1 MAKSVPPPGTSDIF
15 PEDAPKWRFLERTA
29 ERVFG
34 TYNFGEMR
42 TPIYEY
48 TEVFH
53 RGLGSETDIVSKE
66 MYTFEDRGGRS
77 LTLRPEGTAGIMRA
91 LLNTD
96 VLNGVEQRVY
106 YCGPMFRGERP
117 AAGRKRQF
125 HQLGAECVGRTAPE
139 LDVEIISMMRSY
151 LNAVGIADAVIVIN
165 TRGVAADREA
175 AAELLKPFF
184 AEKISCMCADCQVRL
199 EKNFWRLLD
208 CKQPGCRAIIA
219 DAPDYLEVFSAE
231 SRAYFARVTELL
243 SALGIPYRHNRNLV
257 RGLDYYVHTVFEIE
271 HPCMDGAIGA
281 GGRYEL
287 YLPGQNRPLNGVG
300 FGFGME
306 RLLMTQESLGFEP
319 ANAQR
324 KLVYL
329 ASPGTEAIPHNLLMA
344 AELRA
349 AGVAVECEI
358 EAKSLKAQMRAA
370 NRLNAAVTLIVGGD
384 EMAENMVELRNME
397 NGEQTRVPR
406 NEIVKKC
413 LDILTIKDGE

>member
-15 PEDAPKWRFLERTA
+15 PEDTPKWRFLERTA

-34 TYNFGEMR
+34 TFNFGEMR

-125 HQLGAECVGRTAPE
+125 HQIGAECVGRTAPE
-139 LDVEIISMMRSY
+139 LDAEIISMVWNY
-151 LNAVGIADAVIVIN
+151 LNAVGIADAKIVIN
-165 TRGVAADREA
+165 TRGIAADRQA
-175 AAELLKPFF
+175 AAELLKPYF
-184 AEKISCMCADCQVRL
+184 AEKISCMCPDCQVRL

-208 CKQPGCRAIIA
+208 CKQPGCREIIA
-219 DAPDYLEVFSAE
+219 DAPDYLTAFSDE
-231 SRAYFARVTELL
+231 SQEYFKRVLELL
-243 SALGIPYRHNRNLV
+243 DALGIPYRHNRNLV
-257 RGLDYYVHTVFEIE
+257 RGLDYYVHTVFELE
-271 HPCMDGAIGA
+271 HHSMDGALGG

-306 RLLMTQESLGFEP
+306 RLLMTHEALGFAPE
-319 ANAQR
+319 NAER
-324 KLVYL
+324 KLVYI
-329 ASPGTEAIPHNLLMA
+329 ASPGVEAIPHNMIMA
-344 AELRA
+344 GELRN
-349 AGVAVECEI
+349 AGIAVECEI

-370 NRLNAAVTLIVGGD
+370 NRLNAAVTLIVGPD
-384 EMAENMVELRNME
+384 EMAEGVVELRDMSS
-397 NGEQTRVPR
+397 GEQNRIQR
-406 NEIVKKC
+406 NEIVNKC
-413 LDILTIKDGE
+413 LNILTINNGE